1 VPSIASGKVQKSG
14 QKRCNVLTLFKCVK
28 WSCIADDNNNN
39 NSSVEC
45 RHLIDLAVF
54 FSAGSAAAEQ
64 QQQKQKHKLS
74 STNTYT

>member
-45 RHLIDLAVF
+45 RHLIDLTVF
-54 FSAGSAAAEQ
+54 FLRAAQ
-64 QQQKQKHKLS
+64 QQS
-74 STNTYT
+74 SNNKNKNIN